1 LSIFILFLIMPVFA
15 RDIFSE
21 LNLLCK
27 NALPLI
33 EDNNDKVDICTA
45 IELINKFYKKGKTE
59 VLLSERQNF
68 DIYKYDDFELK
79 TAFADGAY
87 KGAAGHHVTAIF
99 YYKKNYRLISF
110 YICDDDCDLIINIA
124 DGGKH
129 HFYQF
134 NTKENFVKLT
144 EYYLY

>member
-1 LSIFILFLIMPVFA
+1 MPVFA

-87 KGAAGHHVTAIF
+87 
-99 YYKKNYRLISF
+99 
-110 YICDDDCDLIINIA
+110 
-124 DGGKH
+124 
-129 HFYQF
+129 
-134 NTKENFVKLT
+134 
-144 EYYLY
+144 